1 MTGVVFRLVFV
12 AILLAAAGG
21 ATAEV
26 LEKVVNEQRG

>member
-21 ATAEV
+21 R
-26 LEKVVNEQRG
+26 NRRGTRESRE